1 MSLSQSEN
9 SGFAAYALY
18 NALHLHFTSK
28 SYDYFKYNG
37 KTNVTKDTF
46 AKKKDKFTFY
56 KLSRKYS
63 ITDLKYFYIANLLE
77 NPDQWSNELL
87 SQDAEEIFKRWQK
100 TNQSLTYIVQNDLDK
115 LLDLV
120 NNPNDL
126 LRVKDN
132 EHPILMLN
140 VMSKS
145 TQLETLII
153 MEDILNFF
161 SMWDKKIIETYIWPS
176 FKMKC
181 LKYKPFLN
189 YDKNKFKTILKEK
202 IENHE

>member
-77 NPDQWSNELL
+77 NADQWSNELL
-87 SQDAEEIFKRWQK
+87 SQDAEEIFKKWQK

-126 LRVKDN
+126 LRVRDN
-132 EHPILMLN
+132 EHPMLMLS

-176 FKMKC
+176 FKIKC

-189 YDKNKFKTILKEK
+189 
-202 IENHE
+202 

>member
-1 MSLSQSEN
+1 MILTQSEN

-18 NALHLHFTSK
+18 NAIHLHFTSK

-63 ITDLKYFYIANLLE
+63 ILDLKYFYIANIIE
-77 NPDQWSNELL
+77 KPDQWSNELL
-87 SQDAEEIFKRWQK
+87 SQDAEDTFVKWQK

-115 LLDLV
+115 LLDSV
-120 NNPNDL
+120 DNANNL
-126 LRVKDN
+126 LKVKDN
-132 EHPILMLN
+132 EHPILLLST
-140 VMSKS
+140 MSKS

-153 MEDILNFF
+153 MEDIMNFF
-161 SMWDKKIIETYIWPS
+161 SMWDKKITETYIWPN
-176 FKMKC
+176 FKIKC

-202 IENHE
+202 IKNHE